1 MRSQVFVNKSA
12 FLSGLAV
19 FFFFGI
25 GCAVGYVVAAN
36 SYKKAIAQQA
46 AIDISRQ
53 LTIALKLKDTPEF
66 KSTKNEIDINIH
78 RHLLQVMHNKWVLH
92 DEHDTTYKNK
102 TLSKLADYWRS
113 SPPFQDEIDL
123 ALAAKNDE
131 MANSLKEA
139 REFVVLR
146 KFEK

>member
-1 MRSQVFVNKSA
+1 MNKNA
-12 FLSGLAV
+12 FLIGLAV

-25 GCAVGYVVAAN
+25 GCTGGYVVAAN

-78 RHLLQVMHNKWVLH
+78 RHLLQVMHNKGAFL
-92 DEHDTTYKNK
+92 DEHDITYKNK
-102 TLSKLADYWRS
+102 TLSKLADYWS
-113 SPPFQDEIDL
+113 LSPPFQDEINL
-123 ALAAKNDE
+123 ALAAKNSE
-131 MANSLKEA
+131 MANSLKEV